1 MSQMTLRGRVMKL
14 STCARC
20 LSHAVDRVALTTYSV
35 TVVEEAY
42 MLLQFQLH
50 VQYVQMHTHVHVC
63 S

>member
-1 MSQMTLRGRVMKL
+1 MSQMTFRGRVMKL

-42 MLLQFQLH
+42 ILLQFQLH
-50 VQYVQMHTHVHVC
+50 VRANAGI
-63 S
+63 